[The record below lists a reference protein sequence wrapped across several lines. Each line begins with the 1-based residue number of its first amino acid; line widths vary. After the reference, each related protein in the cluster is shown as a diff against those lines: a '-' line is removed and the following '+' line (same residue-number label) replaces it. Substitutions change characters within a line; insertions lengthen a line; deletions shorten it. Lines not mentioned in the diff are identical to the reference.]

1 MNNTIVVN
9 RISPTAFIRNPAVN
23 RDCETQS
30 TEGINMKKLFGIAAL
45 LFALTPFAQAQNSG
59 DPLAGHPDARNDRQM
74 ETHPG
79 DYKHGPAKHHRK
91 APKKHH
97 HAEEHKD
104 EMKK

>member
-1 MNNTIVVN
+1 
-9 RISPTAFIRNPAVN
+9 
-23 RDCETQS
+23 
-30 TEGINMKKLFGIAAL
+30 MKKLFGIAAL

-79 DYKHGPAKHHRK
+79 DYKREPAKHHRK

-97 HAEEHKD
+97 HEDEHKD